1 MMETHEVVLRWEQGA
16 TADEGRVR
24 PQADQMVTLLH
35 RAAYALSS
43 NHIVIEKDGEVVREW
58 RNGRTVALPI
68 RTADGEVVEL

>member
-1 MMETHEVVLRWEQGA
+1 MVSDDGSTMAGTSDNASDNRRAFRWTAAGGMVNLGVLG
-16 TADEGRVR
+16 TG
-24 PQADQMVTLLH
+24 
-35 RAAYALSS
+35 